1 MMSKDQVVQRV
12 RELLEASPPRG
23 FSIEVMENKAREDGG
38 WWYIPVRTP
47 GDEPRT
53 YEYYTV
59 LTDIEEH
66 LRDNEKVDVLLV
78 PAG

>member
-1 MMSKDQVVQRV
+1 MSKEQIIGRV
-12 RELLEASPPRG
+12 RELLRANPPKG
-23 FSIEVMENKAREDGG
+23 FSIEVVEGSAREDGG
-38 WWYIPVRTP
+38 WWYIPVRT
-47 GDEPRT
+47 GENEPRT

-66 LRDNEKVDVLLV
+66 LRRNENLDVLLV

>member
-1 MMSKDQVVQRV
+1 VEGS
-12 RELLEASPPRG
+12 
-23 FSIEVMENKAREDGG
+23 AREDGG
-38 WWYIPVRTP
+38 WWYIPVRT
-47 GDEPRT
+47 GENEPRT

-66 LRDNEKVDVLLV
+66 LRRDENLDVLLV